1 MEFVK
6 DDFIYLES
14 IEEQLSEIE
23 ENVLSGNIYEYTHQ
37 MLTLKK
43 SILKFYHYYIHLR
56 ETISDVSS
64 HMKIIYASDEL
75 ISDKTV

>member
-1 MEFVK
+1 MEFIK

-23 ENVLSGNIYEYTHQ
+23 ENVLSGNIYEYTYQ

-43 SILKFYHYYIHLR
+43 SILKFYHYYIQLK
-56 ETISDVSS
+56 ETISDISS
-64 HMKIIYASDEL
+64 YIKVL
-75 ISDKTV
+75 ILNR